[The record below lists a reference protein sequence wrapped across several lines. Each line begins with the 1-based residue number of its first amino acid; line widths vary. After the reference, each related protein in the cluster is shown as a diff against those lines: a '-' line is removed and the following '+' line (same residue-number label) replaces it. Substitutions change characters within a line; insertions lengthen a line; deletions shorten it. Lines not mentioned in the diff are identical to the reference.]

1 MSLFPPFF
9 QEGSGA
15 GPVFPKADA
24 GELKGEETTG
34 QGAQRRPLCVGL
46 QDWS

>member
-1 MSLFPPFF
+1 MPLFLLFF
-9 QEGSGA
+9 QERSRT

-34 QGAQRRPLCVGL
+34 QGAQREPLCAGL
-46 QDWS
+46 YD